1 MKKTVWNA
9 SLEESM
15 NLVTDKYIKTSM
27 DDVNQHGYKKK
38 ILGFF
43 TMVLFIGLL
52 SLIGSYIDKE
62 SGVLLFLK
70 AELLFRIPLVL
81 SLVFLLCYLMELR
94 KVREYRV
101 LSYYIFNRYM
111 FLVMSCFILQLWLIC
126 AVGFA
131 ILWGSV
137 LSIIVNVGIFS
148 IVVSERLTSFIK
160 KTEGALYQGQPSNNI
175 LYKFLEKFVAFS
187 KRYGGGLVVL
197 LLVSRFVFKNSFQS
211 ASGEDIY
218 HNDFLRSLAM
228 TFSVFFPILPFYFSV
243 AIATSCIE
251 GYYLEKYSEDYR
263 QLSGYS
269 VEDWYGK
276 KSKRYK
282 ESLGK

>member
-1 MKKTVWNA
+1 
-9 SLEESM
+9 
-15 NLVTDKYIKTSM
+15 
-27 DDVNQHGYKKK
+27 
-38 ILGFF
+38 
-43 TMVLFIGLL
+43 
-52 SLIGSYIDKE
+52 
-62 SGVLLFLK
+62 
-70 AELLFRIPLVL
+70 
-81 SLVFLLCYLMELR
+81 
-94 KVREYRV
+94 
-101 LSYYIFNRYM
+101 
-111 FLVMSCFILQLWLIC
+111 MSCFILQFWLIC

-148 IVVSERLTSFIK
+148 IVVSERLISFVK
-160 KTEGALYQGQPSNNI
+160 KTEGVLYQGQPSNNI

-211 ASGEDIY
+211 ASGEGIY

-228 TFSVFFPILPFYFSV
+228 TFSVFFPLLPFYFSV

-276 KSKRYK
+276 KSRRYK